1 MGLTDELEALR
12 QIGRVKTNS
21 SKLSSASAPRSTPE
35 SEAERLRQKAASEK
49 AYRSEAYEWL
59 HSARHSGEE
68 AAVVSALYRRL
79 LEERKRRS
87 MERRREETGGVGWGG
102 RNSGSGSGN
111 PSVGDG
117 EGGEGCGAAGEDGG
131 AASTTTTTTT
141 TTTTKTTD
149 ENEERERERERE
161 REELRMNR
169 EALEMLP
176 NHVVAALRARYE
188 TSDGLLA
195 LSRTLE
201 DEAAATEEDCDGE
214 EDGGS
219 AGGWKEERGVL
230 ARLMEAPYDEFRDRL
245 TESVGRDKD
254 NDDEEQLFIP
264 LQKIHE

>member
-49 AYRSEAYEWL
+49 AYRNEAYEWL
-59 HSARHSGEE
+59 HSARYSGEE

-131 AASTTTTTTT
+131 AASTTTTTTNE
-141 TTTTKTTD
+141 D
-149 ENEERERERERE
+149 EERERERE

-188 TSDGLLA
+188 TSNGLLA
-195 LSRTLE
+195 LSRTLK

-219 AGGWKEERGVL
+219 AGGV
-230 ARLMEAPYDEFRDRL
+230 
-245 TESVGRDKD
+245 
-254 NDDEEQLFIP
+254 
-264 LQKIHE
+264 